1 MAILYRIH
9 QDNRKNSVHKG
20 KWYARAVMN
29 GTVGIDQI
37 AEVMQRNSTVKKS
50 DILAVITELV
60 ETMQDFLQNSMRVK
74 IKGLGSFKIGL
85 KTKAANKPEDFN
97 AATNVV
103 GMRVNFQPE
112 LTISKDGVRRRA
124 LLNGA
129 KVQETA
135 HNTVNSRKKKKTE
148 PEGSTPSHA

>member
-97 AATNVV
+97 AAANVV